1 MTRVATLE
9 EAPDRVVTTQLTLG
23 TSHLRLYE
31 VLYLLHSLITC
42 AKLSPTCYNTIT
54 LHTENI
60 YLVIETDPLDNSN
73 SPSLAASKSCQS
85 LVRAQLTCSSLT
97 LLSVTA

>member
-31 VLYLLHSLITC
+31 VLYLLHSLITY
-42 AKLSPTCYNTIT
+42 AKLSPICYNFT
-54 LHTENI
+54 LHTTNI
-60 YLVIETDPLDNSN
+60 YLAIEKDLFKVS
-73 SPSLAASKSCQS
+73 
-85 LVRAQLTCSSLT
+85 
-97 LLSVTA
+97 